1 MLLTF
6 KKNYMKKVLF
16 SIATIGI
23 FIACNTNPKT
33 ETTTTTV
40 IPAISYADSINRVQ
54 ADKNQ
59 SVQMNGVSDTIIG
72 SDGQMYIKAKQG
84 TQATTLPTPLPKIP
98 TPTRKVVRNQP
109 SRVRHTTHSNTTN
122 NNTNQGSGSSTG
134 STANNGSGTNNGTGS
149 STTQTEEP
157 KKKGWSNAAKGT
169 AIGAAGGAVAGAII
183 SKNKG
188 VGAVVGGLIG
198 AGGGYIIGRKKDKKK
213 QQADSTANQ

>member
-1 MLLTF
+1 MLITF

-40 IPAISYADSINRVQ
+40 IPAISNTDSINRAQ

-84 TQATTLPTPLPKIP
+84 AEPTTQAAPPARVPKTPRKMVRNKPLPIKNS
-98 TPTRKVVRNQP
+98 TNNG
-109 SRVRHTTHSNTTN
+109 SSN
-122 NNTNQGSGSSTG
+122 NNTNNQGSGNNGTG
-134 STANNGSGTNNGTGS
+134 STANNGSGTGTET
-149 STTQTEEP
+149 TTQTEEP

-169 AIGAAGGAVAGAII
+169 AIGAAGGAVAGAVI

>member
-1 MLLTF
+1 
-6 KKNYMKKVLF
+6 MKKVLF

-23 FIACNTNPKT
+23 FISCNTNPKT

-40 IPAISYADSINRVQ
+40 IPAISNADSINWAQ

-72 SDGQMYIKAKQG
+72 SDGQMYVKAKQG
-84 TQATTLPTPLPKIP
+84 TQPTTLPTAPAPIP
-98 TPTRKVVRNQP
+98 TPARKIVKNQP
-109 SRVRHTTHSNTTN
+109 SRVKHTTHSSSSN
-122 NNTNQGSGSSTG
+122 NNTNQGSGSNTTGNSNGTG
-134 STANNGSGTNNGTGS
+134 STANNGTGS
-149 STTQTEEP
+149 NTGTETSTTQTEEP

-213 QQADSTANQ
+213 QQTDSTANQ